1 MIEITWSITSVE
13 GDSNNGVVNVNWLAV
28 GNLDGHKE
36 AEKGTA
42 EFKPDPS
49 KEGYT
54 PLEEL
59 TNEIVLG
66 WIEGK
71 KPKAEETIKSFYQ
84 SQDVLT
90 SINL

>member
-1 MIEITWSITSVE
+1 MIEITWSITSIEV
-13 GDSNNGVVNVNWLAV
+13 DSNNGVVNVNWLAV

-49 KEGYT
+49 REDYI

-59 TNEIVLG
+59 TTDIVLG

-71 KPKAEETIKSFYQ
+71 KPKAEESIKSFYQ

-90 SINL
+90 SIKL

>member
-1 MIEITWSITSVE
+1 MIEINWSITSVE
-13 GDSNNGVVNVNWLAV
+13 VDSNNGIVNVNWLAV

-42 EFKPDPS
+42 EFKPNPS

-66 WIEGK
+66 WIERK
-71 KPKAEETIKSFYQ
+71 KSKAEETIKSFYQ

>member
-1 MIEITWSITSVE
+1 MIEITWSITSIEV
-13 GDSNNGVVNVNWLAV
+13 DSNNGVVNVNWLAV
-28 GNLDGHKE
+28 GELHGHKE

-42 EFKPDPS
+42 EFKPNPS

-54 PLEEL
+54 PLEDL

-71 KPKAEETIKSFYQ
+71 KPKAEESIKSYYQ

-90 SINL
+90 SIKL

>member
-13 GDSNNGVVNVNWLAV
+13 VDSNNGVVNVNWLAV
-28 GNLDGHKE
+28 GELDGHKE

-54 PLEEL
+54 LLEDL

-71 KPKAEETIKSFYQ
+71 KPKAEESIKSYYQ

-90 SINL
+90 SIKL